1 MDGCKRIRIRELFK
15 SMNVC
20 RLQSVMKY
28 DWITNLLQ
36 VCYWTPLEFNYLY
49 SFTRVALYYNLHRPY
64 KGGGLEMHTAHRGP
78 FRNIASGLHF
88 SSNLQSRASAKF
100 LFSYPQSLQS
110 FLFPLFLDVIPPGV
124 PPAPNFPYHQESF
137 PHSPLL
143 Y

>member
-1 MDGCKRIRIRELFK
+1 MGGCERIRVRELFK

-64 KGGGLEMHTAHRGP
+64 KGGGLEMHTSTPWSFQEHRL
-78 FRNIASGLHF
+78 RLT
-88 SSNLQSRASAKF
+88 F
-100 LFSYPQSLQS
+100 L
-110 FLFPLFLDVIPPGV
+110 
-124 PPAPNFPYHQESF
+124 
-137 PHSPLL
+137 
-143 Y
+143 